1 LDKWSPLYFD
11 LINPIRFF
19 MSVERLTFILVGS
32 LILFSSCSSK
42 SNEELA
48 RRLDKRNDAYF
59 NWQERRKLRQQARD
73 ERYQAWFDRIM
84 D

>member
-1 LDKWSPLYFD
+1 
-11 LINPIRFF
+11 
-19 MSVERLTFILVGS
+19 MSTARAS
-32 LILFSSCSSK
+32 LIVLSFITLFSSCSSK

-59 NWQERRKLRQQARD
+59 SWQERRKIRQEARD